1 MVRSV
6 ECQKHFD
13 LACKIDREI
22 KAIDPRLSR
31 SVQIMTNEVSLFYDN
46 AFLMRNGHWIYL
58 FAEHHACEVFH
69 DDGELMWAVYERRY
83 DKLEEVKEEMQCVS
97 TS

>member
-22 KAIDPRLSR
+22 KAMDPRLR
-31 SVQIMTNEVSLFYDN
+31 KSVRIQTDDGAILFYDD
-46 AFLMRNGHWIYL
+46 AFLMRNGEWIYL

-69 DDGELMWAVYERRY
+69 DDGDLLWAVYERNY
-83 DKLEEVKEEMQCVS
+83 DDLEEVVEDV
-97 TS
+97 